1 MKSNKDSSLCS
12 VAILL
17 SYISKGA
24 YKANL
29 FYNQG
34 DDLVHGRSLLGYQL
48 LTSSKQRTTAIG
60 YLGLDYAR
68 VLA

>member
-1 MKSNKDSSLCS
+1 M
-12 VAILL
+12 L
-17 SYISKGA
+17 SRHTVIIHFLGRLQSEFVLQY
-24 YKANL
+24 
-29 FYNQG
+29 QG

-48 LTSSKQRTTAIG
+48 LTSSKQRTTTIG